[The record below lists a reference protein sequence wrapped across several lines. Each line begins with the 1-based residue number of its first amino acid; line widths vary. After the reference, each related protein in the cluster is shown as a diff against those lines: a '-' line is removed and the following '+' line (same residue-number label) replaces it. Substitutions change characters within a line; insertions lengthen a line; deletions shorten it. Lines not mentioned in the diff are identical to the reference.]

1 MNTILQKL
9 EKLNKTMEDGLARV
23 EQIKTS
29 SKPKSSKPKSKNVF
43 KVVATALLVA
53 PLAWTGLVL
62 GALALYGLA
71 HSIAWGMDI
80 CLKFLGF

>member
-1 MNTILQKL
+1 MNTTLEKL

-23 EQIKTS
+23 EQMKS
-29 SKPKSSKPKSKNVF
+29 NSKPKTK
-43 KVVATALLVA
+43 KVLKVIATTLVAA
-53 PLAWTGLVL
+53 PLAWIGFVL
-62 GALALYGLA
+62 GALLLYGLA

>member
-1 MNTILQKL
+1 MNTTLQKL

-29 SKPKSSKPKSKNVF
+29 NKPKPKNVF

-53 PLAWTGLVL
+53 PLAWIGFVL
-62 GALALYGLA
+62 GALMLYGLA

-80 CLKFLGF
+80 CLKFIGF

>member
-29 SKPKSSKPKSKNVF
+29 SKPKSKNVF

-53 PLAWTGLVL
+53 PLAWAGSVL

-80 CLKFLGF
+80 CLKFIGF

>member
-29 SKPKSSKPKSKNVF
+29 SRPKSKNVF

-53 PLAWTGLVL
+53 PLAWIGFVL
-62 GALALYGLA
+62 GAVMLYGLA

-80 CLKFLGF
+80 CLKFIGF